1 MEKTCDLDKLY
12 ERKHPRDCLPIE
24 ECKQCLFN
32 ILCNDYIIHE
42 ESWPA
47 SRKTVSGSPIQQW

>member
-1 MEKTCDLDKLY
+1 MDTTCDLDKLY

-42 ESWPA
+42 ESKSPKKDA
-47 SRKTVSGSPIQQW
+47 VKSPIIEKL